1 MNEEEKRANC
11 AHVNQGCSCCRRQ
24 IEGASEIFDETP
36 DDHIVQAMAGF
47 ALEPAKSGERQ
58 VKLSYDPGCEDQ
70 GDGFPWFLLLALA
83 AVVCVFVAI
92 MVIGARVWR

>member
-1 MNEEEKRANC
+1 M
-11 AHVNQGCSCCRRQ
+11 
-24 IEGASEIFDETP
+24 
-36 DDHIVQAMAGF
+36 
-47 ALEPAKSGERQ
+47 
-58 VKLSYDPGCEDQ
+58 KLSYDPGCEDQ